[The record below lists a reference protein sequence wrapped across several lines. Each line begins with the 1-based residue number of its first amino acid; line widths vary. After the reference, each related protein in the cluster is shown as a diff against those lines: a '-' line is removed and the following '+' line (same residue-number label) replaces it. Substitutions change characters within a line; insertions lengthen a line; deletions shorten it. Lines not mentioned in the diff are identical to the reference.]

1 MNILLFQKSGIG
13 KLIPEMVIDDY
24 LFEPCGYSMNGIAK
38 LNVSI
43 FYWKPHKHNGLKK
56 MYAFLS
62 L

>member
-43 FYWKPHKHNGLKK
+43 FYWKPHI
-56 MYAFLS
+56 F
-62 L
+62 